1 MYPVINYIV
10 TGEIGGF
17 SGMYIIIIGAG
28 KVGYFLAKRLT
39 GNKHTVSIIDKN
51 KLVCEETAREIEAL
65 VINGDG
71 CDPKI
76 LEEAGISRADV
87 IAAVTGDDEDNLIIC
102 QLAKERFSVQRTVG
116 RVNNPDNEHTFS
128 ELGID
133 IPVDSTNIIAKII
146 EEEVSFSDF
155 VTLMSFKRGK
165 LAIVR
170 VDLPEDSPV
179 INKEIKDIILPEN
192 SVLVSILRGDD
203 VIVPKGNTILKPGD
217 DVVALTLIGNEPQ
230 LLNLLAGKL

>member
-1 MYPVINYIV
+1 
-10 TGEIGGF
+10 
-17 SGMYIIIIGAG
+17 MYILIVGAG
-28 KVGYFLAKRLT
+28 KVGYFLAKRLCQ
-39 GNKHTVSIIDKN
+39 GRHTVSIVDKDR
-51 KLVCEETAREIEAL
+51 LICEEIAKELEAL
-65 VINGDG
+65 VVNGDG

-76 LEEAGISRADV
+76 LEEAGIQRADV
-87 IAAVTGDDEDNLIIC
+87 LAAVTGDDEDNLIIC
-102 QLAKERFSVQRTVG
+102 QLAKEKFNLQRTVG

-133 IPVDSTNIIAKII
+133 VPVDSTKIIAKII

-155 VTLMSFKRGK
+155 VNLMSFKRGK

-179 INKEIKDIILPEN
+179 INKEVKDITMPLDA
-192 SVLVSILRGDD
+192 VLVSIVRGEE
-203 VIVPKGNTILKPGD
+203 VILPKGNTVLKPGD
-217 DVVALTLIGNEPQ
+217 DVIAITLIGNEPQ